1 MSQRI
6 AIIGAGPAGL
16 TAAWQLRAH
25 GYESVRIFEKN
36 DRVGGKCLTP
46 TIDGRNYELGA
57 VIVGRT
63 TYEVINTLIA
73 EFDLSCS
80 PLRKTT
86 LLDSS
91 RGGRVNGAL
100 LVRDFLLRYRPAL
113 QRFFAAAHP
122 IPAFSQ
128 PGYLGFDVAE
138 FGCTLADWARREGL
152 EDLLELLAPIYTGF
166 GYGYLDQVSAPQFF
180 KIYDAERLRK
190 SFTLQL
196 TLQPSMLTID
206 VGFQGLWERVA
217 AQQDVVLSSDVRRI
231 ERGETVRITTQDGTE
246 DFDAVIL
253 ACPLHRIRHALDL
266 SPAEE
271 ARYAKIRVIDYQTIT
286 AEVDGLGPRGLVF
299 MVDNMKAERA
309 GHLVCGYRRHHDSN
323 IWALYPL
330 SNGAIADDEI
340 IETAR
345 ADLSAVGAR
354 LGRIHRH
361 DKWDFYPH
369 VSPEDFA
376 AGFYADIEASQGDN
390 NTYIAGEIVSAA
402 TVESAAN
409 YSCELIKRFFPSL
422 R

>member
-16 TAAWQLRAH
+16 TAAWRLKAR
-25 GYESVRIFEKN
+25 GYDAVRIFEKN

-46 TIDGRNYELGA
+46 TIDGHNYELGA

-63 TYEVINTLIA
+63 TYEVVNTLIA
-73 EFDLSCS
+73 EFDLRCS
-80 PLRKTT
+80 PLKKTT

-91 RGGRVNGAL
+91 RGGRVSGARL
-100 LVRDFLLRYRPAL
+100 ARDFILRYRPAL
-113 QRFFAAAHP
+113 RRFFAAEYP

-128 PGYLGFDVAE
+128 PGYLGFDLEE
-138 FGCTLADWARREGL
+138 FGCTLAEWARREGL
-152 EDLLELLAPIYTGF
+152 EDLIELLAPIYTGF

-180 KIYDAERLRK
+180 KIYDPGRLKK

-196 TLQPSMLTID
+196 SLQPSMLTID

-217 AQQDVVLSSDVRRI
+217 AEHDVVLGSDVRRI
-231 ERGETVRITTQDGTE
+231 ERGETVRITTQRGTE
-246 DFDAVIL
+246 EFDTLIL
-253 ACPLHRIRHALDL
+253 ACPLQRIRHALDL
-266 SPAEE
+266 SPEE
-271 ARYAKIRVIDYQTIT
+271 QARFEKIRIIDYQTIT
-286 AEVDGLGPRGLVF
+286 AEVEGLGAKGLMF
-299 MVDNMKAERA
+299 MVDNMLADRA
-309 GHLVCGYRRHHDSN
+309 GHLVCGYRRHHDTN

-330 SNGAIADDEI
+330 SNGAIADAEI

-345 ADLSAVGAR
+345 ADLSAVGAT

-376 AGFYADIEASQGDN
+376 SGFYPDIEASQGVRS
-390 NTYIAGEIVSAA
+390 TYIVGEIMSAA

-409 YSCELIKRFFPSL
+409 YSNELIKRFFPSL
-422 R
+422 Q